1 MARRDALAGI
11 SAPDRERLAAVA
23 VDMGYGRS
31 RPLSDLIQGWA
42 DHVDRLVSER
52 NLDPDDRSRWTADDF
67 VAALHLRGFV
77 KEGEHGLPDDL
88 TAAVRQA
95 IGPVDAAFTEF
106 TAPDSD
112 GLLRRWVPA
121 EDFGEG
127 WWWDR
132 VPALGPVL
140 HDLLELRGR
149 LP

>member
-1 MARRDALAGI
+1 
-11 SAPDRERLAAVA
+11 
-23 VDMGYGRS
+23 MGYGRS
-31 RPLSDLIQGWA
+31 RPQSYLIQGSA

-52 NLDPDDRSRWTADDF
+52 DLDPDDRRRWTAGDF
-67 VAALHLRGFV
+67 VAGRSDRG
-77 KEGEHGLPDDL
+77 
-88 TAAVRQA
+88 VRQA
-95 IGPVDAAFTEF
+95 IGPMDAAFTEF

-112 GLLRRWVPA
+112 GLLGRWVPA

-127 WWWDR
+127 CWWGR